1 MDDAASRFLS
11 KPDDYAARVDFAYPD
26 DKENEKKW
34 QRHLAEQKAQ
44 SAKATVIAERP
55 PNAVDSM
62 YSR

>member
-1 MDDAASRFLS
+1 MDYAASRFLY
-11 KPDDYAARVDFAYPD
+11 KPDDYVVRVAFAYPD

-44 SAKATVIAERP
+44 SAKATVIAELP